1 MSLLGIANH
10 VRYLINSLG
19 SCYQRVSNESLNLS
33 VLLEQEP
40 HEGSCYSLLGCGFVH
55 VLGVGQAG
63 LAVVPVH
70 EDRLHV
76 VEDQATLGGI
86 GGRMLAL
93 E

>member
-1 MSLLGIANH
+1 MLFTT
-10 VRYLINSLG
+10 
-19 SCYQRVSNESLNLS
+19 C
-33 VLLEQEP
+33 
-40 HEGSCYSLLGCGFVH
+40 

-76 VEDQATLGGI
+76 VEDRAALGGV
-86 GGRMLAL
+86 GGGMLAP

>member
-1 MSLLGIANH
+1 MGAAFL
-10 VRYLINSLG
+10 
-19 SCYQRVSNESLNLS
+19 
-33 VLLEQEP
+33 
-40 HEGSCYSLLGCGFVH
+40 VH